1 MSINSITELS
11 MLNTP
16 EWGSEERLKLGV
28 GWMDGR
34 KDGWL

>member
-16 EWGSEERLKLGV
+16 EWGSEERRKLGD
-28 GWMDGR
+28 GWMDER
-34 KDGWL
+34 KDGCE